1 MNSEPAASQAET
13 KQAETKQA
21 KAIAAPAYRR
31 IEEDIRAK
39 VRDGRLPAGTMLS
52 GRHALAREYGVAL
65 STAQQAV
72 ARLLADGTLETSDR
86 RGTFVAHGRGS
97 GAAQAAR
104 IAGAALGIV
113 ATSRIEP
120 AASPDVGSLWARLA
134 IRSLEQVFSASGGTT
149 HFFERYPEERGPYP
163 RGLDDANAYTVTEAI
178 RSLRADGAEA
188 IAVIGLCDA
197 KDLSDEVVSAVDVEQ
212 VPAVYI
218 SWHELSPPLAQV
230 FYDNRFAGYQA
241 ARHLLSSGY
250 GTLAFVAPFADAWLL
265 ERIGGARDAVRQA
278 GLPPDTLR
286 LYPGGTQTGIYD
298 RHVAAQTVYDAA
310 SALFADVAAAGGSPA
325 GVIAPNDEMAYA
337 VLQAAS
343 QFGQTMGPGFGLVG
357 FDDDVRSCAVGLT
370 TVRPPVEVMGEEAGR
385 LLLRA
390 LRGNKQ
396 GVQVRVRSQVIP
408 RASTVR
414 LPKSAAT
421 GRA

>member
-1 MNSEPAASQAET
+1 MNSQPAA
-13 KQAETKQA
+13 KQA
-21 KAIAAPAYRR
+21 KSAPAYQR

-72 ARLLADGTLETSDR
+72 ARLLADGVLETSDR
-86 RGTFVAHGRGS
+86 RGTFVAQGRGPS
-97 GAAQAAR
+97 TAPASR
-104 IAGAALGIV
+104 LAGATLGIV

-163 RGLDDANAYTVTEAI
+163 RGLDEANAYTVTEAI
-178 RSLRADGAEA
+178 HSLRADGAEA

-241 ARHLLSSGY
+241 ARHLLSQGY
-250 GTLAFVAPFADAWLL
+250 RTLAFIAPFTDAWLL

-278 GLPPDTLR
+278 GLPPDMLR
-286 LYPGGTQTGIYD
+286 LYPGDAQAGSYD
-298 RHVAAQTVYDAA
+298 RRTAAQTVYEAA
-310 SALFADVAAAGGSPA
+310 SSLFADFAAADSSPT

-337 VLQAAS
+337 VLQAAAAS
-343 QFGQTMGPGFGLVG
+343 GLAMGLGFGLIG
-357 FDDDVRSCAVGLT
+357 FDDDARSCAAGLT
-370 TVRPPVEVMGEEAGR
+370 TVRPPVEAMGEEAGR

-390 LRGNKQ
+390 LRGDKQ
-396 GVQVRVRSQVIP
+396 GGQVRVRSQVIP
-408 RASTVR
+408 RASTVL
-414 LPKSAAT
+414 LPKASAG
-421 GRA
+421 GRI